1 MFQKDRITNPLLFFI
16 FYQFERHIKYAFY
29 ESMLVWTRNI
39 LYKMIEKIQHN
50 LKVIQNTYLNK
61 CRSTKIWFSLRDT
74 YLVQLMVK
82 TRSGIALSLT
92 MLRCNT
98 IIMCKI
104 LSSKRYKKP
113 GTKPS

>member
-1 MFQKDRITNPLLFFI
+1 MDKKHPVLR
-16 FYQFERHIKYAFY
+16 
-29 ESMLVWTRNI
+29 
-39 LYKMIEKIQHN
+39 EK
-50 LKVIQNTYLNK
+50 LQNTYLNK
-61 CRSTKIWFSLRDT
+61 CRTTEIWFSLRDM

-82 TRSGIALSLT
+82 IRSGIPLILT
-92 MLRCNT
+92 MQRCNT